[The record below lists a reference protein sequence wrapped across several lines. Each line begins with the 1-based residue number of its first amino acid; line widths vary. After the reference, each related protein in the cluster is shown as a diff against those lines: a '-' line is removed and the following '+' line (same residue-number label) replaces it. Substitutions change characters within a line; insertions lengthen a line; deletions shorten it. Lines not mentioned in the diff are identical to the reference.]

1 MPKGAGVMFRAI
13 LAVALFVSG
22 CGGGSSTPV
31 SGPIVPITTLRADL
45 KFGYYFGNPL
55 YMVEQ
60 ADHVNLWWVVAGG
73 IWHLEV
79 AAQLQ
84 QARGAG
90 IKNIVL
96 HLNTTD
102 PAELRFQFGKLAEM
116 GYLAGWDSITVYP
129 MDEPDAS
136 GLSDADVTAKVTAIR
151 QVMFDTPSL
160 LTAKLGVYYGCA
172 SGKRPGIKS
181 FDLVGC
187 FRYESSG
194 CAKLESDYAGLRS
207 QLSPGA
213 KLWLLPGGALINGKE
228 GRQDP
233 ACWAS
238 YAHRNPDVWGAPA
251 FMWQGGADPRNII
264 VGIRDMPD
272 VRKLYCET
280 GRVILKPN
288 EAPRC

>member
-1 MPKGAGVMFRAI
+1 VRHWA
-13 LAVALFVSG
+13 ALFLAALLSA
-22 CGGGSSTPV
+22 CGGAVPV
-31 SGPIVPITTLRADL
+31 SGPIVPVTTLRADL

-60 ADHVNLWWVVAGG
+60 ADHVNLWWAVSQGPV
-73 IWHLEV
+73 WFLDM

-84 QARGAG
+84 QARGNPN
-90 IKNIVL
+90 IKNVVL

-102 PAELRFQFGKLAEM
+102 PTELRFQFGKVSEM

-136 GLSDADVTAKVTAIR
+136 GLSDADVTAKMVAIR
-151 QVMFDTPSL
+151 QVMFDTPGL
-160 LTAKLGVYYGCA
+160 LTAKLGVFYGCA

-187 FRYESSG
+187 FRYEASG
-194 CAKLESDYAGLRS
+194 CAKLESDYATLRS

-213 KLWLLPGGALINGKE
+213 KLWLLPGGAFINGKE

-238 YAHRNPDVWGAPA
+238 YAHRNLDVWGAPA
-251 FMWQGGADPRNII
+251 FMWQGGADPKNTI
-264 VGIRDMPD
+264 VGIREQADM
-272 VRKLYCET
+272 RRLYCET
-280 GRVILKPN
+280 GRTILRPD